1 VVVTRGEQGAE
12 AATAAGLLRQPAFR
26 ARAVDTTGAGDCW
39 CGALAAALDAG
50 LGLAAAMRRAS
61 AAAAIAV
68 GRAGAAAA
76 MPSAAETDALLAAT

>member
-1 VVVTRGEQGAE
+1 
-12 AATAAGLLRQPAFR
+12 
-26 ARAVDTTGAGDCW
+26 
-39 CGALAAALDAG
+39 
-50 LGLAAAMRRAS
+50 S